1 MPYLGESKTE
11 IQYAGEMLILAE
23 SLDEPEAVATALGAL
38 GTGYLT
44 LGAYRGGVILLESAA
59 GISREHDLPFPLARA
74 LNNLAAFLNG
84 RDLAAALRHAQE
96 CAEVARRAGL
106 EGSVENAM
114 VNYAIGLWCAG
125 RLVELAE
132 IIPSGLKATQPGM
145 AFTWWA
151 LDVWLAD
158 AAGTSPPPPL
168 DEPDTDAQSDLAWR
182 TSGDLS
188 RALTAGDPAEVARLA
203 PVVLSHTMAAAG
215 IDDDFFVLWPPL
227 VLAALS
233 IGDLDLAERLM
244 APVAIALP
252 GRRPPAVTAQ
262 WHRLRGLLAAAR
274 SDDPRSVEAAM
285 RAGVD
290 ALAAFGAVGF
300 HAQAQ
305 EELGRWLAAQDRA
318 DEAGPCWRLPVRRT
332 SRSAPPAGSPGST
345 RIRPPRSNRRLRPR
359 CPDGCQHADRGEDR
373 LECGDRPWSC
383 SGLDEQAELTRWAA
397 PGRPALRSG
406 RRGTSMPARPSRERP
421 PRQRRR

>member
-1 MPYLGESKTE
+1 MGRPWLQRWRPAGGRPRLGHLHHA
-11 IQYAGEMLILAE
+11 QLIHPHHPGSPSRATRGGLSQSAV
-23 SLDEPEAVATALGAL
+23 SVSVSAEAVATALGAL
-38 GTGYLT
+38 GTGYLS
-44 LGAYRGGVILLESAA
+44 LGAYRGGAVLLESAA

-84 RDLAAALRHAQE
+84 RNLAAALRHEQE

-132 IIPSGLKATQPGM
+132 IIPNGLQTAQPGM

-158 AAGTSPPPPL
+158 AAGTTPPRPL

-182 TSGDLS
+182 ASGDLS
-188 RALTAGDPAEVARLA
+188 RALTTGDPAEVARLA
-203 PVVLSHTMAAAG
+203 TVVLGHAMAASG

-227 VLAALS
+227 VLGALS
-233 IGDLDLAERLM
+233 IGDLDLAERLL
-244 APVAIALP
+244 APVVSALP
-252 GRRPPAVTAQ
+252 ARRPAAVTAQ

-274 SDDPRSVEAAM
+274 GDEPQTVEAAM

-290 ALAAFGAVGF
+290 ALAASGAVGF

-305 EELGRWLAAQDRA
+305 EELGRWLVTQDRV
-318 DEAGPCWRLPVRRT
+318 DEAHSLLMTARATYADIGATGWLARLDAYQT
-332 SRSAPPAGSPGST
+332 ALEQSPAAS
-345 RIRPPRSNRRLRPR
+345 
-359 CPDGCQHADRGEDR
+359 
-373 LECGDRPWSC
+373 
-383 SGLDEQAELTRWAA
+383 
-397 PGRPALRSG
+397 
-406 RRGTSMPARPSRERP
+406 
-421 PRQRRR
+421 

>member
-1 MPYLGESKTE
+1 MRTWGSPRPRSSTRGRCSSWPIPSTIRRPSPQHWAPWERGTSRSAPIGAASSSSRARPGFPRARPSLS
-11 IQYAGEMLILAE
+11 AGPRAEQPGRVPERPRPGRRAPTRPGVRRGRASSRAGGLAPRTPW
-23 SLDEPEAVATALGAL
+23 STTRSASGAL
-38 GTGYLT
+38 DHT
-44 LGAYRGGVILLESAA
+44 S
-59 GISREHDLPFPLARA
+59 SSPK
-74 LNNLAAFLNG
+74 
-84 RDLAAALRHAQE
+84 
-96 CAEVARRAGL
+96 
-106 EGSVENAM
+106 
-114 VNYAIGLWCAG
+114 
-125 RLVELAE
+125 
-132 IIPSGLKATQPGM
+132 IIPSGLKAAQPGM

-244 APVAIALP
+244 APVDIAPPAYALP
-252 GRRPPAVTAQ
+252 LSPPNGTDGAVCSPRPATATLEVGRGSNEGRGRRP
-262 WHRLRGLLAAAR
+262 RLAR
-274 SDDPRSVEAAM
+274 APW
-285 RAGVD
+285 
-290 ALAAFGAVGF
+290 GF

-305 EELGRWLAAQDRA
+305 EELGLAGSPPRTAPTRL
-318 DEAGPCWRLPVRRT
+318 GPCWRLPVRRT

-345 RIRPPRSNRRLRPR
+345 RIRPPRSNRRLPPAMPR
-359 CPDGCQHADRGEDR
+359 RV
-373 LECGDRPWSC
+373 S
-383 SGLDEQAELTRWAA
+383 
-397 PGRPALRSG
+397 
-406 RRGTSMPARPSRERP
+406 AR
-421 PRQRRR
+421 